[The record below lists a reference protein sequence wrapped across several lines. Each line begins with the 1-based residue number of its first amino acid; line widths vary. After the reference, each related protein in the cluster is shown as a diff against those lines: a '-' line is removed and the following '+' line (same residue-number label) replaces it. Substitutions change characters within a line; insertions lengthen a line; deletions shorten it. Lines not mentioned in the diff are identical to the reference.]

1 MKYHTGFLPSSI
13 LLLVVFIL
21 SFWCEG
27 KTTEGSES
35 GDGIAIAEIVQLPP
49 GMHMDVFADESLVAN
64 PVAFSIDEMGQV
76 FVCETFRQG
85 KGVEDNR
92 KHLVWLEDD
101 LAAQSVADRL
111 AMFRKHLGEKVH
123 DYSAFEDRVRLLIDT
138 DHDTFADKVVTFAD
152 GFNEIEDG
160 TGAGVLAINGDV
172 YYTCIPNLWLLKDT
186 DGNGIADVKKTLHS
200 GYGVRVAFR
209 GHDMHGLTLGP
220 DGRVYFSIGDRGYNV
235 ITPEGNHL
243 HRPYCGAVFRCER
256 DGSGLEEFA
265 YGLRNPQELAFDD
278 YGNLFTGDNNSDS
291 GDLARL
297 VYVLP
302 ESDSG
307 WRMYYQYLDDRGPWN
322 RERIW
327 LPYRCDEKTAAVQ
340 PASIL
345 PPVANLADGPSGF
358 VAYPGTGLP
367 AQYNNHFFLADFYGT
382 PALSGIRSFAVEKYG
397 AGFALQDSEWF
408 IKGVLATDVDFGFD
422 GSMYISDW
430 ISGWNGTGKGRI
442 IRVTSSSQEAA
453 TEIAEL
459 LQVGLEKLSTTELI
473 NLLEHDDRRVR
484 QRAQFTLADR
494 GALKSLL
501 EVSTDTSR
509 DVLARIHAIWGL
521 GQLSRKKAVNYQ
533 ALVPLLKDSHTEVRR
548 NAIVVL
554 GDGHFPQT
562 VPYLIDALTEKDERK
577 SSPAEKAAA
586 AIALGRIARHEKKT
600 LVQAVPALLDTLAS
614 NNNVDPVL
622 RCAVCSSLSF
632 CATADQLVQCV
643 SDTRQP
649 VRLGAVVALAR
660 MQSPQLGAFLS
671 DMDAQVVTE
680 AARGLYENR
689 DKESIRCLA
698 GLGSSRNVP
707 NIAQRYA
714 VAASFRIGGLP
725 EAEKVLAVAA
735 DQAVSEE
742 IRVEAMDALMAWKNP
757 SDIDRLSGQY
767 RPVEKRPPLDFTE
780 HLSQCLE
787 ELFSGTE
794 KVKIKAAG
802 LVTFFE
808 VEAAV
813 DLLWTRVNDVEE
825 EPGARAASL
834 KALFGLHDPALK
846 DCVGALV
853 RDGSAAVRKVAR
865 TILATI
871 DPAEAVAEA
880 EYVLQGDST
889 DEQQQVIEMLC
900 QLSSTKA
907 DSVLLKALRLQL
919 TADAHSPITLDL
931 LEAAKRRGVKSLADA
946 AGEIENKRN
955 PEDPLGNYREC
966 LSGGNVEYGEKVFF
980 KNKKVTC
987 VRCHMVNERG
997 GSVGP
1002 NLSKVGREKTAEYL
1016 LESIVLPSAKI
1027 SPGYSTVQFLM
1038 ATGRVQSGVIK
1049 KEEADH
1055 FVIQNA
1061 DGDLLTLHKDDV
1073 DEMQAGLSGMP
1084 ADLVKQLSKREV
1096 RDLVAY
1102 LSSLVE
1108 EKKRSA
1114 HFE

>member
-1 MKYHTGFLPSSI
+1 MTYHLRVLPSLI
-13 LLLVVFIL
+13 TVAFVVLLIC
-21 SFWCEG
+21 CEVRATED
-27 KTTEGSES
+27 TTLGEVTSNG
-35 GDGIAIAEIVQLPP
+35 EIVQLPP
-49 GMHMDVFADESLVAN
+49 GLQIDVFADESLVAN
-64 PVAFSIDEMGQV
+64 PVAFSIDELGRV

-92 KHLVWLEDD
+92 KHRVWLQDD

-111 AMFRKHLGEKVH
+111 TMFRKHLGEKVQEYTVH
-123 DYSAFEDRVRLLIDT
+123 EDRVRLLLDT
-138 DHDTFADKVVTFAD
+138 DKDLVADKVLTFADS
-152 GFNEIEDG
+152 FNEIEDG
-160 TGAGVLAINGDV
+160 TGAGVLAIDGDV

-186 DGNGIADVKKTLHS
+186 DKDGVADVRRSLHS

-209 GHDMHGLTLGP
+209 GHDMHGLTVGP
-220 DGRVYFSIGDRGYNV
+220 DGRIYFSIGDRGYNV

-278 YGNLFTGDNNSDS
+278 YGNLFTCDNNSDS

-302 ESDSG
+302 GSDSG

-327 LPYRCDEKTAAVQ
+327 LPYRCDEKTTTVQ

-367 AQYNNHFFLADFYGT
+367 AQYKNHFFLADFYGT
-382 PALSGIRSFAVEKYG
+382 PALSGIRSFAVEKHG

-408 IKGVLATDVDFGFD
+408 IKGILATDVDFGFD
-422 GSMYISDW
+422 GRMYISDW

-442 IRVTSSSQEAA
+442 VTITAPAQTTAA
-453 TEIAEL
+453 EVKKL
-459 LQVGLEKLSTTELI
+459 FLKGFQNFDNWDLE
-473 NLLEHDDRRVR
+473 NLLSHDDRRVR

-494 GALKSLL
+494 GATQSLL
-501 EVSTDTSR
+501 DVSTDTSR
-509 DVLARIHAIWGL
+509 NVLARIHAIWGL
-521 GQLSRKKAVNYQ
+521 GQLCRKKAINYQ
-533 ALVPLLKDSHTEVRR
+533 ALVPLLNDSHVEVRR

-554 GDGHFPQT
+554 GNGHSLNA
-562 VPYLIDALTEKDERK
+562 VPYLIDILTEKNDHNH
-577 SSPAEKAAA
+577 SSAEKAAA
-586 AIALGRIARHEKKT
+586 AVALGRIAKVQRKQ
-600 LVQAVPALLDTLAS
+600 LVEAVPALLEVLAK

-622 RCAVCSSLSF
+622 RCAICSSLSL
-632 CATADQLVQCV
+632 CATIDQLVQCV

-660 MQSPQLGAFLS
+660 IQAPQLGSFLN

-680 AARGLYENR
+680 AARGLYENS
-689 DKESIRCLA
+689 DKESMRYLA
-698 GLGSSRNVP
+698 GLGSSRHITNS
-707 NIAQRYA
+707 ARRYA
-714 VAASFRIGGLP
+714 VAASFRLGGLP
-725 EAEKVLAVAA
+725 EVKKVLAVAA
-735 DQAVSEE
+735 DHAVSEDVR
-742 IRVEAMDALMAWKNP
+742 IEAMNALMAWRNP
-757 SDIDRLSGQY
+757 SDVDRLSGQY
-767 RPVEKRPPLDFTE
+767 RPVEKRLPFDVNE
-780 HLSQCLE
+780 HLSQRLH
-787 ELFSGTE
+787 ELFSGSE
-794 KVKIKAAG
+794 KVKIKVAE

-808 VEAAV
+808 VEAAIG
-813 DLLWTRVNDVEE
+813 LLRATVNDVDED
-825 EPGARAASL
+825 PDVRAASL
-834 KALFGLHDPALK
+834 RALFGLHDSGLK
-846 DCVGALV
+846 SWIAALV
-853 RDGSAAVRKVAR
+853 RDGNAAVRKVAR
-865 TILATI
+865 TILATMN
-871 DPAEAVAEA
+871 PAEAVAEA
-880 EYVLQGDST
+880 ESVLQGDSA

-900 QLSSTKA
+900 QMSSVNA
-907 DSVLLKALRLQL
+907 DEVLLGALRMQL
-919 TADAHSPITLDL
+919 TADANSPITLDL
-931 LEAAKRRGVKSLADA
+931 LEAAKRRGEKALVDA
-946 AGEIENKRN
+946 AREIENRRN

-966 LSGGNVEYGEKVFF
+966 LSGGNAKRGEKIFF
-980 KNKKVTC
+980 KNQKVNC

-997 GSVGP
+997 GNVGP
-1002 NLSKVGREKTAEYL
+1002 NLSKVGREKKAEYL

-1038 ATGRVQSGVIK
+1038 ATGRVQSGIVK
-1049 KEEADH
+1049 KEEAAH

-1061 DGDLLTLHKDDV
+1061 DGELVTIHKADV

-1084 ADLVKQLSKREV
+1084 ADLVKQMSKREV

-1102 LSSLVE
+1102 LSTLVE

>member
-1 MKYHTGFLPSSI
+1 MTGVLI
-13 LLLVVFIL
+13 VLLLFCAEVRAI
-21 SFWCEG
+21 EG
-27 KTTEGSES
+27 NASGKVTSSE
-35 GDGIAIAEIVQLPP
+35 EIVQLPS
-49 GMHMDVFADESLVAN
+49 GLQLDVFADETLVAN
-64 PVAFSIDEMGQV
+64 PVAFSIDEMGRV

-92 KHLVWLEDD
+92 KHRMWLEDD

-111 AMFRKHLGEKVH
+111 AMYRKHLGERVQE
-123 DYSAFEDRVRLLIDT
+123 YTVFEDRVRLLLDT
-138 DHDTFADKVVTFAD
+138 DKDTFADKVITFAD
-152 GFNEIEDG
+152 SFNEIEDG

-172 YYTCIPNLWLLKDT
+172 YYTCIPNLWLLKDADK
-186 DGNGIADVKKTLHS
+186 DGVADVKSSLHN

-220 DGRVYFSIGDRGYNV
+220 DGRIYFSIGDRGYNV
-235 ITPEGNHL
+235 ITPEGNRV
-243 HRPYCGAVFRCER
+243 HRAYCGAVFRCER

-307 WRMYYQYLDDRGPWN
+307 WRMYYQYMDDRGPWN

-327 LPYRCDEKTAAVQ
+327 LPYRCDEKTTAVQ

-459 LQVGLEKLSTTELI
+459 LQVGFEKLSTIELV

-484 QRAQFTLADR
+484 QRAQFALVDR
-494 GALKSLL
+494 VEVEPLC
-501 EVSTDTSR
+501 EVSFANDR

-521 GQLSRKKAVNYQ
+521 GQLLRKKRVIAGDI
-533 ALVPLLKDSHTEVRR
+533 LPLLKDPDAAIRR
-548 NAIVVL
+548 NTIVVL
-554 GDGHFPQT
+554 GDGHSQQA
-562 VPYLIDALTEKDERK
+562 VPYLISALNEKDASK
-577 SSPAEKAAA
+577 CSSAEKAAA

-600 LVQAVPALLDTLAS
+600 LSQSVPALLDVLAE
-614 NNNVDPVL
+614 NHNVDPVL
-622 RCAVCSSLSF
+622 RCAVCSSLSL
-632 CATADQLVQCV
+632 CATVEQLVQCV

-660 MQSPQLGAFLS
+660 MYSSRLGVFLR
-671 DMDAQVVTE
+671 DTDVQVVTE
-680 AARGLYENR
+680 AARGLYGNGDE
-689 DKESIRCLA
+689 ESVRMLSELA
-698 GLGSSRNVP
+698 GKP
-707 NIAQRYA
+707 NISNIVRRYA
-714 VAASFRIGGLP
+714 VAASFRRGGLP
-725 EAEKVLAVAA
+725 EAKMVLATAA
-735 DQAVSEE
+735 DAEASAEV
-742 IRVEAMDALMAWKNP
+742 RVEAMDALMAWENP
-757 SDIDRLSGQY
+757 SNIDRLSGQY
-767 RPVEKRPPLDFTE
+767 RPVQKREGLDLAQSLSGQLVGIFTGPAE
-780 HLSQCLE
+780 V
-787 ELFSGTE
+787 T
-794 KVKIKAAG
+794 IKAAE
-802 LVTFFE
+802 LVAFFHVE
-808 VEAAV
+808 VAV
-813 DLLWTRVNDVEE
+813 DLLRSKVRDKGEDPYV
-825 EPGARAASL
+825 RAACLESL
-834 KALFGLHDPALK
+834 FNLHDQDLA
-846 DCVGALV
+846 DSIVSLV
-853 RDGSAAVRKVAR
+853 RDDDAAVRKVAR
-865 TILATI
+865 SILATI
-871 DPAEAVAEA
+871 DPLAAIAEA
-880 EYVLQGDST
+880 EHVLQGDLT
-889 DEQQQVIEMLC
+889 DEQQQVIQMLV
-900 QLSSTKA
+900 QMNSVKA
-907 DSVLLKALRLQL
+907 DDVLKGALQL
-919 TADAHSPITLDL
+919 QLISDENIAIRLDL
-931 LEAAKRRGVKSLADA
+931 LEAARKRGEKSLVELARDLDSR
-946 AGEIENKRN
+946 RN
-955 PEDPLGNYREC
+955 PEDPLGYYMEC
-966 LSGGNVEYGEKVFF
+966 LSGGNAKQGENVFF
-980 KNKKVTC
+980 KNQKVNC

-997 GSVGP
+997 GNVGP
-1002 NLSKVGREKTAEYL
+1002 NLSEVGREKTAEYL

-1038 ATGRVQSGVIK
+1038 ATGRVHSGIV
-1049 KEEADH
+1049 KEEAAGH
-1055 FVIQNA
+1055 FIVEDA
-1061 DGDLLTLHKDDV
+1061 DGKRATLLKEDI

-1084 ADLVKQLSKREV
+1084 ADLVKQLSKRQI

-1102 LSSLVE
+1102 LSTLEE

-1114 HFE
+1114 HVE

>member
-1 MKYHTGFLPSSI
+1 MKYRSNCQSSLIPLVLVFI
-13 LLLVVFIL
+13 LLLCFESQAIE
-21 SFWCEG
+21 SI
-27 KTTEGSES
+27 ES
-35 GDGIAIAEIVQLPP
+35 GNEKVNAELVQLPP
-49 GMHMDVFADESLVAN
+49 GMQMDVFADESLVAN
-64 PVAFSIDEMGQV
+64 PVAFSIDERGRV

-123 DYSAFEDRVRLLIDT
+123 DYSKFEDRVRLLIDT
-138 DHDTFADKVVTFAD
+138 DQDTVADKVVTFAD

-172 YYTCIPNLWLLKDT
+172 YFTCIPNLWLLKDT

-243 HRPYCGAVFRCER
+243 HRPYCGAVFRCEL

-327 LPYRCDEKTAAVQ
+327 LPYHWDEKTAAAQ

-345 PPVANLADGPSGF
+345 PPVANLADGPSGL

-382 PALSGIRSFAVEKYG
+382 PALSGIRSFAVEKHG

-442 IRVTSSSQEAA
+442 VRVTSSSQGA
-453 TEIAEL
+453 TSEVAEL
-459 LQVGLEKLSTTELI
+459 LRVGFEELPPVELV

-484 QRAQFTLADR
+484 QRAQFALADR

-533 ALVPLLKDSHTEVRR
+533 TIVSLLKDSHAEVRR

-554 GDGHFPQT
+554 GDGHFPQA
-562 VPYLIDALTEKDERK
+562 VPHLINVLDEKNERK
-577 SSPAEKAAA
+577 CSPAEKAAA
-586 AIALGRIARHEKKT
+586 AIALGRIARHEGKT
-600 LVQAVPALLDTLAS
+600 LARAVPALLDTLA
-614 NNNVDPVL
+614 NNKNVDPVL
-622 RCAVCSSLSF
+622 RCAACSSLSV

-660 MQSPQLGAFLS
+660 IHSHRLGAFLS
-671 DMDAQVVTE
+671 DVDDQVVTE
-680 AARGLYENR
+680 AARGLYGNGDE
-689 DKESIRCLA
+689 ESLRALSK
-698 GLGSSRNVP
+698 LGGKPNVSK
-707 NIAQRYA
+707 IAQRYA
-714 VAASFRIGGLP
+714 VAASFRRGGLP
-725 EAEKVLAVAA
+725 EAERILAIAA
-735 DQAVSEE
+735 SPEVSKEV
-742 IRVEAMDALMAWKNP
+742 RVEAMNALMAWQSP
-757 SDIDRLSGQY
+757 SDIDRLTGQY
-767 RPVEKRPPLDFTE
+767 RPIYKRLPLDFTE
-780 HLSQCLE
+780 GLTRWRNE
-787 ELFSGTE
+787 IFIGPDEI
-794 KVKIKAAG
+794 KIKAAE
-802 LVTFFE
+802 LVTFFHIKT
-808 VEAAV
+808 AA
-813 DLLWTRVNDVEE
+813 DLLSSRVNDENESPRV
-825 EPGARAASL
+825 RAASL
-834 KALFGLHDPALK
+834 QALFDLHDTNLM
-846 DCVGALV
+846 GSIRFLV
-853 RDGSAAVRKVAR
+853 RDDDAAVRKVAR
-865 TILATI
+865 SILATS
-871 DPAEAVAEA
+871 DPVAAIEEA

-889 DEQQQVIEMLC
+889 DEKQQVIQMLC
-900 QLSSTKA
+900 QLNTAEA
-907 DSVLLKALRLQL
+907 DHVLLGALRHQL
-919 TADAHSPITLDL
+919 KSEASLSIRLDL
-931 LEAAKRRGVKSLADA
+931 LEVAEKR
-946 AGEIENKRN
+946 GEGALVDVACELESQRDLK
-955 PEDPLGNYREC
+955 DPLAHYREC
-966 LSGGNVEYGEKVFF
+966 LAGGNAEHGEKVFF

-1002 NLSKVGREKTAEYL
+1002 NLSKVGREKTVEYL

-1038 ATGRVQSGVIK
+1038 ATGRVQSGVVK
-1049 KEEADH
+1049 KEESDF

-1061 DGDLLTLHKDDV
+1061 DGDFLTLQKDEI

-1084 ADLVKQLSKREV
+1084 ADLVQQLSKREL

-1102 LSSLVE
+1102 LGVLVE

>member
-1 MKYHTGFLPSSI
+1 MKCCSIFFPSSI
-13 LLLVVFIL
+13 PLVLVSLLSLC
-21 SFWCEG
+21 CESQAI
-27 KTTEGSES
+27 EPIES
-35 GDGIAIAEIVQLPP
+35 GNRKANAEIVELPS
-49 GMHMDVFADESLVAN
+49 GMQMDVFADESLVAN
-64 PVAFSIDEMGQV
+64 PVAFSIDETGRV

-111 AMFRKHLGEKVH
+111 AMFHKYLGKKVN
-123 DYSAFEDRVRLLIDT
+123 DFSVFEDRVRLISDT
-138 DHDTFADKVVTFAD
+138 DQDKVADKVTTFAD

-172 YYTCIPNLWLLKDT
+172 YYTCIPNLWSLKDA
-186 DGNGIADVKKTLHS
+186 DGDGIAEVRKSLHS

-302 ESDSG
+302 GSDSG

-327 LPYRCDEKTAAVQ
+327 LPYQWDEKTTALQ

-345 PPVANLADGPSGF
+345 PPVANLADGPSGL

-367 AQYNNHFFLADFYGT
+367 ARYKEHFFLADFYGT
-382 PALSGIRSFAVEKYG
+382 PALSGIRSFAVEKHG
-397 AGFALQDSEWF
+397 AGFVIRDSEWF
-408 IKGVLATDVDFGFD
+408 IKGILATDVDFGFD

-442 IRVTSSSQEAA
+442 VRVTSSSQGAA
-453 TEIAEL
+453 SEVAERFR
-459 LQVGLEKLSTTELI
+459 VGFEELRAVELM
-473 NLLEHDDRRVR
+473 NLLEHDDRRIR
-484 QRAQFTLADR
+484 QRAQF
-494 GALKSLL
+494 ALVEREEIEPLREISFAN
-501 EVSTDTSR
+501 DCG
-509 DVLARIHAIWGL
+509 VLARIHAIWGL
-521 GQLSRKKAVNYQ
+521 GQLLRKKMVDPK
-533 ALVPLLKDSHTEVRR
+533 VIIPLLADPCAEVRR

-554 GDGHFPQT
+554 GEGYAQQA
-562 VPYLIDALTEKDERK
+562 VPYLIKSLNEKDTGK
-577 SSPAEKAAA
+577 CSPSEKAAA
-586 AIALGRIARHEKKT
+586 AIALERIARHDGKT
-600 LVQAVPALLDTLAS
+600 LAQAVPALLDTLAR
-614 NNNVDPVL
+614 NDNVDPVL
-622 RCAVCSSLSF
+622 RCAACSSLSV

-649 VRLGAVVALAR
+649 VRVGAVVALAR
-660 MQSPQLGAFLS
+660 MQSHQLGAFLS
-671 DMDAQVVTE
+671 DVDAQVVTE
-680 AARGLYENR
+680 AARGLYGNGDE
-689 DKESIRCLA
+689 ESIRVLSK
-698 GLGSSRNVP
+698 LVRKPNVS
-707 NIAQRYA
+707 NIARRYA
-714 VAASFRIGGLP
+714 VAASFRRGGLP
-725 EAEKVLAVAA
+725 EAERVLAIAA
-735 DQAVSEE
+735 SPEVSEE
-742 IRVEAMDALMAWKNP
+742 VRVEAMNALMAWQIP
-757 SDIDRLSGQY
+757 SDIDRLTGQY
-767 RPVEKRPPLDFTE
+767 SPVDKRLPVDFTE
-780 HLSQCLE
+780 GLSRWRNE
-787 ELFSGTE
+787 IFIGSDEI
-794 KVKIKAAG
+794 KIKAAE
-802 LVTFFE
+802 LVAFFE
-808 VEAAV
+808 FKEAV
-813 DLLWTRVNDVEE
+813 NLLRSRVNDEGESPKV
-825 EPGARAASL
+825 RAASL
-834 KALFGLHDPALK
+834 QALFDLHDSNLM
-846 DCVGALV
+846 GSIRSLV
-853 RDGSAAVRKVAR
+853 RDDDAAVRKVAR
-865 TILATI
+865 SILATS
-871 DPAEAVAEA
+871 DPVAATEEA

-889 DEQQQVIEMLC
+889 DEKQQVIQMLC
-900 QLSSTKA
+900 QLETAKA
-907 DSVLLKALRLQL
+907 DHVLLGALRHQL
-919 TADAHSPITLDL
+919 TSDASLPIRLDL
-931 LEAAKRRGVKSLADA
+931 LEAAHERGESALVDVARELESQRDLK
-946 AGEIENKRN
+946 
-955 PEDPLGNYREC
+955 DPLANYWEC
-966 LSGGNVEYGEKVFF
+966 LAGGNAEHGEKVFF

-1002 NLSKVGREKTAEYL
+1002 NLSKIGREKTAEYL

-1038 ATGRVQSGVIK
+1038 GTGRVQSGVVK
-1049 KEEADH
+1049 KEEPDH

-1061 DGDLLTLHKDDV
+1061 DGDLVTVQKNQI

-1084 ADLVKQLSKREV
+1084 ADIVQQLSKREL

-1102 LSSLVE
+1102 LGTLVE